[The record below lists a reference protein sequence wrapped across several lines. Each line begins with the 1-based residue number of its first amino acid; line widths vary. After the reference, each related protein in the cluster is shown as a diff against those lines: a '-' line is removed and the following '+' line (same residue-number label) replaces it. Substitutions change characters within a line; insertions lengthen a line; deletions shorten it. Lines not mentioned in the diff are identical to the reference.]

1 MKHTWTY
8 ANIGGNTR
16 VIIKNGKDIQHLA
29 ELDEKLWTVLACPTS
44 GLEIA
49 DESLQ
54 LMDANGDKKIHVADV
69 IATAQWLCQM
79 LRDPQ
84 VLFAA
89 SDALLLTDIADE
101 ALLAVATPLAVD
113 GKISLADV
121 KNAIAAVKIEAQPLP
136 EAPYNA
142 EVIAAYKA
150 CQESY
155 ANYFATARL
164 ESLGLATLPADAVAP
179 GMTENKWMEMGK
191 QIADYEAT
199 KSAVEAAN
207 AAALTAAQTVYK
219 PLEKLLL
226 LSRDFCT
233 LLRNFISFQDFYAKR
248 GKALLGRGADNETPW
263 AIFQAGTLIIDQR
276 ACNLCLRVEDI
287 AKHNTQAPESGMFL
301 IYCQCTHHTSGQK
314 MQIVAAMT
322 IGDIRNL
329 KVGKNALFYDR
340 QGRDWEAEV
349 IKIIDNPISIGQA
362 FWTPY
367 RKLGEWVSG
376 LINKSAAEKEKKAF
390 ADMTT
395 KLQTTPIAGGAAP
408 AAAPA
413 QPFDIAKFAGIFA
426 AIGMAIGALG
436 TFLTQLLAEVK
447 GIAHYGWWA
456 IPTLIIC
463 ILLVISGPSMILA
476 WMKLRKRNLA
486 PLLNANGWAINAD
499 AIISVLFGNTL
510 TEQAQFPVL
519 KLADPHA
526 KIKKL
531 TKGGKWAIA
540 IAALLLGIAVALVV
554 LYCVGVRVVWCTC

>member
-1 MKHTWTY
+1 MNHTWTY

-29 ELDEKLWTVLACPTS
+29 ELDEKLWTVLACPTF
-44 GLEIA
+44 GLEIP

-69 IATAQWLCQM
+69 VATSQWLCQM
-79 LRDPQ
+79 LKDPQ
-84 VLFAA
+84 LLFKA
-89 SDALLLTDIADE
+89 SDTLALSDIADE
-101 ALLAVATPLAVD
+101 AILAVATPLAED
-113 GKISLADV
+113 GKVSLATV
-121 KNAIAAVKIEAQPLP
+121 KKAIADAKIEAQPLP
-136 EAPYNA
+136 QAPYNA
-142 EVIAAYKA
+142 EVIAAYKN
-150 CQESY
+150 CQDAY
-155 ANYFATARL
+155 AKYFATARL
-164 ESLGLATLPADAVAP
+164 EALGLATQPADAVAP
-179 GMTENKWMEMGK
+179 GMTEEKWTEMGK
-191 QIADYEAT
+191 QIADYEAN
-199 KSAVEAAN
+199 KMADDSAN
-207 AAALTAAQTVYK
+207 AAALMAAQTVYK

-233 LLRNFISFQDFYAKR
+233 LLRNFVSFQDFYSKR
-248 GKALLGRGADNETPW
+248 GKALLGRGADNDAPW
-263 AIFQAGTLIIDQR
+263 AIFQAGTLVIDQR
-276 ACNLCLRVEDI
+276 ACNLCLRVEDM

-301 IYCQCTHHTSGQK
+301 IYCQCTHHASGQK

-362 FWTPY
+362 FWSPY

-376 LINKSAAEKEKKAF
+376 LITKSAAEKEKKSF
-390 ADMTT
+390 ADMTA
-395 KLQTTPIAGGAAP
+395 KLQTPPAAGQ
-408 AAAPA
+408 AAPA
-413 QPFDIAKFAGIFA
+413 QPFDVAKFAGIFA
-426 AIGMAIGALG
+426 AIGLAIGSIG
-436 TFLTQLLAEVK
+436 TFLTSLLSEVK
-447 GIAHYGWWA
+447 EMHAWA
-456 IPTLIIC
+456 LLIVPA
-463 ILLVISGPSMILA
+463 ILIVVSGPSMILA

-531 TKGGKWAIA
+531 SKGGKWTIA

-554 LYCVGVRVVWCTC
+554 LYCIGVRVVWCTC